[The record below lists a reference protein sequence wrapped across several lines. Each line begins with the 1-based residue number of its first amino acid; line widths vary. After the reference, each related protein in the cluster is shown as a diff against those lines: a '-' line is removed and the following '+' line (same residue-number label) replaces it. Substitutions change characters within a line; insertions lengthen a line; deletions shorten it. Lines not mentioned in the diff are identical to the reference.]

1 MENFKLTYNLSDKSK
16 NYVQDQLN
24 KHGAVCFWQE
34 FKKHGYLSQW
44 FSGAN
49 ANTDNAGSNKNPQ
62 FAGIDLFDKRPAN
75 VNKTFS
81 FYNCEQ
87 YMMFQKA
94 SLFKDV
100 KIKQK
105 IIQEHNPK
113 NIKKLG
119 REVKNFNNATWNKYK
134 EFIVYQGN
142 LLKFSSNEE
151 LKTRLLNTGNKV
163 LIETSPFDSVYGIG
177 LDYYGCSLNKQQ
189 FDLLNVNNWKGSNL
203 LGFAL
208 MQVRDELR

>member
-1 MENFKLTYNLSDKSK
+1 MENFKLIYNLSDKSK

-94 SLFKDV
+94 SLFKDD

-105 IIQEHNPK
+105 IIQEINPK

-119 REVKNFNNATWNKYK
+119 REVKNFNNETWNRYK

-142 LLKFSSNEE
+142 LLKFSSNED
-151 LKTRLLNTGNKV
+151 LKEKLLNTGNKV

-177 LDYYGCSLNKQQ
+177 LDYYGRSLNKQQ
-189 FDLLNVNNWKGSNL
+189 FDLFNVDDWKGSNL

>member
-1 MENFKLTYNLSDKSK
+1 MENFKLIYNLSDKSK

-94 SLFKDV
+94 SLFKDD

-105 IIQEHNPK
+105 IIQEINPK

-119 REVKNFNNATWNKYK
+119 REVKNFNNETWNRYK
-134 EFIVYQGN
+134 EFIVRDACYRYATHFLEIITQYRPCYVEYIF
-142 LLKFSSNEE
+142 KSCDSSPY
-151 LKTRLLNTGNKV
+151 LTG
-163 LIETSPFDSVYGIG
+163 
-177 LDYYGCSLNKQQ
+177 
-189 FDLLNVNNWKGSNL
+189 
-203 LGFAL
+203 
-208 MQVRDELR
+208 